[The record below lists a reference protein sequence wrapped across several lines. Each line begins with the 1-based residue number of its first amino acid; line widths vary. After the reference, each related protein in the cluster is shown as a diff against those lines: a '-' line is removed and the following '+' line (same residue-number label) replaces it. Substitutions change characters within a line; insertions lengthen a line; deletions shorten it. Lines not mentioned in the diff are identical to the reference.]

1 MFEISA
7 TTSPATESRHGNNS
21 VRDTDEQF
29 VTATGT
35 TKKSSRCKSYI
46 YIYTYKDINNIDIT
60 FYCTN
65 SLPFLTMPF
74 NSYLKIR

>member
-21 VRDTDEQF
+21 VRDTDELY
-29 VTATGT
+29 VTARGT

-46 YIYTYKDINNIDIT
+46 
-60 FYCTN
+60 
-65 SLPFLTMPF
+65 
-74 NSYLKIR
+74 